1 MDVRIC
7 SYTEEDKLLAEKII
21 KHVRREAARKY
32 TYLEKAIFYLTPEIC
47 EEIKCIGA
55 NYSKL
60 FYNPNGVIE
69 LYVKNY
75 NKLEKAIL
83 HIVLHCLLLH
93 PSFDMK
99 DDALFDAAA
108 DIWVDAML
116 ENCDDRSFNCEI
128 KNFLTN
134 NKCSS
139 VSQLYNTAVS
149 DQKIAKRLRAL
160 AEKSKNDDHSTWYM
174 KSKQNNPETEISE
187 GNPNGLG
194 ALIADWKSMLGAA
207 ESQCNMMYGTGSGN
221 IFSPIEPLDRFSK
234 FSYKEYIRRFAM
246 EEIVEDDPETIDIML
261 YTTSMEMYDDIP
273 IVEWNEI
280 RERCNPSDIIIAIDM
295 SGSCGGETASN
306 FLRQIYTLFDE
317 MNIRGNVN
325 IHTVFFDTQ
334 ILETSIIR
342 NKNDADEFIRN
353 YTPHG
358 FGGTSFNC
366 VFDYADNFSK
376 ISSGRKLKGLFF
388 FSDAC
393 GEFPREKKPYPTT
406 FFVPECEWLNL
417 DFVPNWVELV
427 HYNDEQIG

>member
-1 MDVRIC
+1 MNVRIC

-60 FYNPNGVIE
+60 FYNPNGIIE
-69 LYVKNY
+69 LYEKNY
-75 NKLEKAIL
+75 NKLENAIL
-83 HIVLHCLLLH
+83 HIVLHCMLLH

-99 DDALFDAAA
+99 GDELFDAAA
-108 DIWVDAML
+108 DVVIDAML
-116 ENCDDRSFNCEI
+116 ENCDDRNYNNELRD
-128 KNFLTN
+128 FLTN
-134 NKCSS
+134 NKCGT

-149 DQKIAKRLRAL
+149 DNRIAKRLTAL
-160 AEKSKNDDHSTWYM
+160 ADKHKKDDHSTWYM
-174 KSKQNNPETEISE
+174 KPDE
-187 GNPNGLG
+187 NGSGFEDSPKKTIRLED
-194 ALIADWKSMLGAA
+194 LIADWKSMLGAA
-207 ESQCNMMYGTGSGN
+207 ESQCNMIYGTGSGN
-221 IFSPIEPLDRFSK
+221 IFSPVEPPDRFSK
-234 FSYKEYIRRFAM
+234 FSYKEYIKRFAL

-334 ILETSIIR
+334 ILETTIIR

-353 YTPHG
+353 YNPYG
-358 FGGTSFNC
+358 FGGTSFKC

-393 GEFPREKKPYPTT
+393 GEFPREKKSYPTT
-406 FFVPECEWLNL
+406 FFVPECDWFNL

-427 HYNDEQIG
+427 HYNDDQTG